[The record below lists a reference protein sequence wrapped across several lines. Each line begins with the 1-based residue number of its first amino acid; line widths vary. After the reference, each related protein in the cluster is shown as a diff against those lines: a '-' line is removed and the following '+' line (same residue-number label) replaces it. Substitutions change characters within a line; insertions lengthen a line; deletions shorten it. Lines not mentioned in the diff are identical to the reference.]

1 MHSLLKTCT
10 DSLHNRAGDTHHSA
24 SPMGLWLLL
33 AVASSVT
40 PPESEERSKVEK
52 ALGMPSEQAMCVV
65 EELLGLN
72 DSDSDAGLPTTDAL
86 KSAMALWLRGN
97 SLTELKNWAA
107 SMQITID
114 DTPQEEDIYAWRDNL
129 PDIIEKGDIPTNAA
143 ADKWVEE
150 KTDGLLKK
158 LPIPLEK
165 ETFLVLLSAI
175 ATRTK
180 WKNPFQEVKN
190 HNTLTGDF
198 GTATKVLISD
208 SSHDVYVED
217 TEFGMVGVHVA
228 HGTNGLDVYSVIADP
243 KVNYLNVLR
252 VAQEIASEDRGD
264 SQGVPLHQLEVEA
277 SDIYT
282 VQKVMSASGD
292 HRIAYLPSWKTENS
306 LTNLQWIPELGF
318 DAIMQSIVKATGLSP
333 DDASVLVQQDIVA
346 EYTASGFDAAAVTQ
360 MTMRVGAVSVP
371 VLKEARKLE
380 ITFDHP
386 YAVIAVVRD
395 RSAWT
400 GTPIFGSWVKEV
412 R

>member
-72 DSDSDAGLPTTDAL
+72 DSASEAGVPTTDAL

-107 SMQITID
+107 NMQIEID
-114 DTPQEEDIYAWRDNL
+114 DAPQAQDIYAWRDSL
-129 PDIIEKGDIPTNAA
+129 PGIIEQGDIPTNEE

-180 WKNPFQEVKN
+180 WKDPFQEVKN
-190 HNTLTGDF
+190 NNILTGYFED
-198 GTATKVLISD
+198 ATKVLISD

-217 TEFGMVGVHVA
+217 TEFGMMGVHVA

-243 KVNYLNVLR
+243 KVNYLDVLR

-264 SQGVPLHQLEVEA
+264 NQGVPLHQLEVEA
-277 SDIYT
+277 SDLYT
-282 VQKVMSASGD
+282 VEKAMSASGD

-318 DAIMQSIVKATGLSP
+318 GAIMQSIAKATGLSP
-333 DDASVLVQQDIVA
+333 DDASVMVQQDIVA
-346 EYTASGFDAAAVTQ
+346 EYTASGFDAAAVTM
-360 MTMRVGAVSVP
+360 MTMRIGAVSVP

-380 ITFDHP
+380 ILFDHP
-386 YAVIAVVRD
+386 YAVVAVVRD

-400 GTPIFGSWVKEV
+400 GTPIFSSWVKEV
-412 R
+412 Q

>member
-72 DSDSDAGLPTTDAL
+72 DSDSEAGVPTTDAL

-107 SMQITID
+107 NMQIEID
-114 DTPQEEDIYAWRDNL
+114 DAPQAQDIYAWRDSL
-129 PDIIEKGDIPTNAA
+129 PGIIEQGDIPTNEE

-180 WKNPFQEVKN
+180 WKDPFQEVKN
-190 HNTLTGDF
+190 NNILTGYFED
-198 GTATKVLISD
+198 ATKVLISD

-217 TEFGMVGVHVA
+217 TEFGMMGVHVA

-243 KVNYLNVLR
+243 KVNYLDVLR

-264 SQGVPLHQLEVEA
+264 NQGVPLHQLEVEA
-277 SDIYT
+277 SDLYT
-282 VQKVMSASGD
+282 VEKAMSASGD

-318 DAIMQSIVKATGLSP
+318 GAIMQSIAKATGLSP
-333 DDASVLVQQDIVA
+333 DDASVMVQQDIVA
-346 EYTASGFDAAAVTQ
+346 EYTASGFDAAAVTM
-360 MTMRVGAVSVP
+360 MTMRIGAVSVP

-380 ITFDHP
+380 ILFDHP
-386 YAVIAVVRD
+386 YAVVAVVRD

-400 GTPIFGSWVKEV
+400 GTPIFSSWVKEV
-412 R
+412 Q